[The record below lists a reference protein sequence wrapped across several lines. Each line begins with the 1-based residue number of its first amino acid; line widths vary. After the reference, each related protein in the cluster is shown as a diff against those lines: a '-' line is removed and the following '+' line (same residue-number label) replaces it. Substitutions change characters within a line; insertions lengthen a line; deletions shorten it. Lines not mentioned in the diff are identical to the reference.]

1 MGLLHGRCILFGM
14 RLGSRPRAGSGTRLG
29 GVVRLACGLT
39 FFHLFVVAGHGAK
52 DIGVTPVEILRIAC
66 LKALVTAMLVN
77 PGADC
82 RMGIGGKG
90 TI

>member
-1 MGLLHGRCILFGM
+1 M

-52 DIGVTPVEILRIAC
+52 DISVTTVEMSQIAC
-66 LKALVTAMLVN
+66 LKTLVSAMLVN
-77 PGADC
+77 SGADADWELVERGQC
-82 RMGIGGKG
+82 RRGCPQL
-90 TI
+90 